1 VAQLAQAAFLA
12 QDETEVRWDFH
23 LGEIE
28 LNSLELYLI
37 PSLFVCPRVP
47 LKGESVF
54 SSLISK
60 IKSFN
65 GDFIYTFIKIMW
77 IMFVLQCIYRILV
90 IIFNTQGHSCK
101 SQLLRL

>member
-37 PSLFVCPRVP
+37 PTLFVCPRVVRSRENQFF
-47 LKGESVF
+47 L
-54 SSLISK
+54 
-60 IKSFN
+60 
-65 GDFIYTFIKIMW
+65 
-77 IMFVLQCIYRILV
+77 
-90 IIFNTQGHSCK
+90 H
-101 SQLLRL
+101 